1 MSRVGK
7 LPIDVSP
14 DVKVNISGNHV
25 VIAGPKGEL
34 SRNCAPEVIVEF
46 SEGKLTVKPRSN
58 AQRSVAMWG
67 LTRSLLKNMVK
78 GVKEGYSKTLEING
92 VGFRAMVEGQILT
105 LFLGYS
111 HDIMYVIPKGIQIKT
126 PKPTVI
132 EISGHDNQ
140 LVGEVAAKIRSL
152 RKPEPY
158 KGKGI
163 KYDNETIRRKEGKK
177 K

>member
-78 GVKEGYSKTLEING
+78 GVKEGYSKTL
-92 VGFRAMVEGQILT
+92 
-105 LFLGYS
+105 FLGYS